1 MKHLKLTKI
10 KTRREPKPDTESFK
24 HHALVMADALEKAT
38 PALTAA
44 ATLYF

>member
-10 KTRREPKPDTESFK
+10 KTYQEPKPNAESFK
-24 HHALVMADALEKAT
+24 HHAMVMANALEKAT

-44 ATLYF
+44 GSR